1 MRLNERRTHS
11 FISLLIKPHPYHSSL
26 CFISTQAALA
36 KEKKNILSKNI
47 EVEISEIF
55 FNIPEADWLVCNT
68 QSNLLT

>member
-11 FISLLIKPHPYHSSL
+11 FICLLIKPHPYHCSL

-47 EVEISEIF
+47 EVEISENF
-55 FNIPEADWLVCNT
+55 FNIPEADWLVCNI